1 MLPEDSG
8 SAKQP
13 FDLDQ
18 VKALVRSADG
28 DWKGAIMVALYTGA
42 RLRDLVNMRWES
54 IDLQNKWITF
64 RASKTRQ
71 RSKVPIKIPMHE
83 ALYDFLLE
91 LPASDS
97 GKSLLFPSLAV
108 KGTGGRSVFRWRLAA
123 LWSEQRCAEKWRE
136 SAPVKR
142 GAQSIL

>member
-8 SAKQP
+8 SAKQS

-42 RLRDLVNMRWES
+42 RLSDLVNMRWES

-108 KGTGGRSVFRWRLAA
+108 KGGRAA
-123 LWSEQRCAEKWRE
+123 EASFDGVW
-136 SAPVKR
+136 PHY
-142 GAQSIL
+142 GASKGARRSGAKARR

>member
-42 RLRDLVNMRWES
+42 RLSDLVNMRWES

-97 GKSLLFPSLAV
+97 GKSLLSRLSPLR
-108 KGTGGRSVFRWRLAA
+108 GRAAEAVFRWRLAA

>member
-1 MLPEDSG
+1 
-8 SAKQP
+8 
-13 FDLDQ
+13 
-18 VKALVRSADG
+18 
-28 DWKGAIMVALYTGA
+28 MVALYTGA
-42 RLRDLVNMRWES
+42 RLSDLVNMRWES

-97 GKSLLFPSLAV
+97 GKSLLSRLSPLRGRAAEASFDGVWPHYGAS
-108 KGTGGRSVFRWRLAA
+108 KGARRS
-123 LWSEQRCAEKWRE
+123 
-136 SAPVKR
+136 
-142 GAQSIL
+142 GAKARR